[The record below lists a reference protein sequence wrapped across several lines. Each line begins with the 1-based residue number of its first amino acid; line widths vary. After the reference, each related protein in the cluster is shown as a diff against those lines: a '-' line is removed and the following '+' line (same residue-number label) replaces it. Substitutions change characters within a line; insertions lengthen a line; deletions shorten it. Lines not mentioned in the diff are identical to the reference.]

1 MTPTTSKEGMDPPV
15 THWEPSPGISPIM
28 FYTGDKFPRWKNQLF
43 VGAMGHEQL
52 KRLILD
58 NEKVVRE
65 EIIFHGLGRVRDIQ
79 TGPDGYIYLALQD
92 AGSQLSSNSPGRIVR
107 LVPVR

>member
-65 EIIFHGLGRVRDIQ
+65 DRPGWVHLLGAAER
-79 TGPDGYIYLALQD
+79 GSAAFLQF
-92 AGSQLSSNSPGRIVR
+92 AGTDRAARPRSVGGS
-107 LVPVR
+107 